1 MVNQSNVLKI
11 NLYVKVNAA
20 IPILSIEQM
29 LKKVKCLS
37 NYMDLVEL
45 NR

>member
-1 MVNQSNVLKI
+1 MVNQSYVLMI
-11 NLYVKVNAA
+11 NSYVKVNAS
-20 IPILSIEQM
+20 IPILSIEQI
-29 LKKVKCLS
+29 LEKVKFLS